1 MSLAEQLGEY
11 VAACFTGI
19 WITSLEQSEAVR
31 EINQLCRESD
41 WNLATWNIASG
52 LQIGGQAVE
61 EPVNDPLAVINAA
74 SAMAGEDGT
83 SMLVLENF
91 HRFLQSAETIQAVV
105 RQVIGGKATRTI
117 LVVLAPIVQLPTEL
131 EKLFVVLDHA
141 LPSRVQLREIATAI
155 ATEPGEIPSDDQ
167 FERVLDAATGLTRYE
182 AENAFA
188 LSLVR
193 NSTLTAETLW
203 QQKSQMLTKSGTL
216 KLYQGDVDFSSLGG
230 LSSLKAFT
238 RRALLHS
245 NHKNR
250 LARPRGVMLLSPPGC
265 GKSEFCKALGLEVGR
280 PVLQLDVGSLMG
292 SLVGQSEERTR
303 HALQI
308 VDAMAPCVLMIDEV
322 EKAFAGVGGSGSN
335 DSGVSSRMFGSV
347 LSWLNDHESDVFVV
361 CTANDASKL
370 PPEFSRAERFDG
382 VFFVDLPERKQKDQ
396 IWSLYLD
403 RFDLDHDQKRPTDD
417 QWTGAEIRSCCRLAA
432 LLDLPLVQAAQN
444 VVPVAVTSSESI
456 ERLRSWASGRCLDA
470 DSPGIFQHR
479 KAKSNRRRQV
489 SRSDPSA
496 N

>member
-31 EINQLCRESD
+31 EINQLCRDRD

-74 SAMAGEDGT
+74 SAMAGEDST
-83 SMLVLENF
+83 SLIVLENF
-91 HRFLQSAETIQAVV
+91 HRFLQSAEIIQAVI

-131 EKLFVVLDHA
+131 EKLFVVFDHV
-141 LPSRVQLREIATAI
+141 LPSREQLRDIANAI
-155 ATEPGEIPSDDQ
+155 ATEPGEIPPEDQ

-193 NSTLTAETLW
+193 DSTLTAETLW

-216 KLYQGDVDFSSLGG
+216 KLYQGDADFSSLGG

-238 RRALLHS
+238 RRALLQS
-245 NHKNR
+245 NRTNR

-265 GKSEFCKALGLEVGR
+265 GKSEFCKALGREVGR

-308 VDAMAPCVLMIDEV
+308 VDAMAPCVLMVDEV
-322 EKAFAGVGGSGSN
+322 EKAFAGVGGSGTN
-335 DSGVSSRMFGSV
+335 DSGVSARMFGTV

-361 CTANDASKL
+361 CTANDVSKL

-382 VFFVDLPERKQKDQ
+382 VFFVDLPGQEQKNA
-396 IWSLYLD
+396 IWSLYLNL
-403 RFDLDHDQKRPTDD
+403 FDLDKDQKRPDD
-417 QWTGAEIRSCCRLAA
+417 QQWSGAEIRSCCRLAA
-432 LLDLPLVQAAQN
+432 LLDMPISQAALN
-444 VVPVAVTSSESI
+444 VVPVAVTSAESV
-456 ERLRSWASGRCLDA
+456 ERLRQWASGRCLDA
-470 DSPGIFQHR
+470 DNTGIYLHQP
-479 KAKSNRRRQV
+479 KSRSRRSV
-489 SRSDPSA
+489 SRNSPSK